1 LIGCANDAIHFVAS
15 FDRPATDREFFRMK
29 SQNRQEC
36 FAWAEIGGPEWLW
49 AMGSVRK
56 TIRVLAANE
65 LVSYLA
71 YGEVL

>member
-1 LIGCANDAIHFVAS
+1 
-15 FDRPATDREFFRMK
+15 MK

-65 LVSYLA
+65 LVSYNLA